1 MRGLTNQM
9 VRDYQETLGYFHEW
23 QEIREKQFLDYTVE
37 NILPREDERKRLNTI
52 VLELLEFYTYTDIK
66 ERRSRFSLDIFQS
79 YFLRKHIFSDPFMK
93 KEKVDMLMFILE
105 ILVSMRKFTDSFPF
119 CVDQG
124 LKLDPKNHYFLFCNG
139 FVNYIFYESYFI

>member
-1 MRGLTNQM
+1 M

-66 ERRSRFSLDIFQS
+66 ERRSRFSLNIFQS
-79 YFLRKHIFSDPFMK
+79 YF
-93 KEKVDMLMFILE
+93 
-105 ILVSMRKFTDSFPF
+105 
-119 CVDQG
+119 
-124 LKLDPKNHYFLFCNG
+124 
-139 FVNYIFYESYFI
+139 